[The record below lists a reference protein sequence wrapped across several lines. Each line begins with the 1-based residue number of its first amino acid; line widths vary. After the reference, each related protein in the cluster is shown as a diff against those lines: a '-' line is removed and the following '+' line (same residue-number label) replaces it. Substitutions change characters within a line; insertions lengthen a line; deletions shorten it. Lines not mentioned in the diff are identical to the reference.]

1 MAKYTKV
8 DVDDIEDSAPR
19 FGSRRASRRFGRRP
33 LESEIVAVS
42 RETLTPGFRVPF
54 GHRHR
59 GQEIY
64 VVLDSEIEQGVGAS
78 DAT

>member
-1 MAKYTKV
+1 
-8 DVDDIEDSAPR
+8 
-19 FGSRRASRRFGRRP
+19 
-33 LESEIVAVS
+33 VAVS

-64 VVLDSEIEQGVGAS
+64 VVLDSEIEQGWWSDRRRATERGISRGSPRPDTVRSGAGS
-78 DAT
+78 VPLHIERG

>member
-19 FGSRRASRRFGRRP
+19 FLAPGLEALRQATARERDRGRLAR
-33 LESEIVAVS
+33 V
-42 RETLTPGFRVPF
+42 TPGFRVPF

-64 VVLDSEIEQGVGAS
+64 VVLDSEIEQGWWN
-78 DAT
+78 D